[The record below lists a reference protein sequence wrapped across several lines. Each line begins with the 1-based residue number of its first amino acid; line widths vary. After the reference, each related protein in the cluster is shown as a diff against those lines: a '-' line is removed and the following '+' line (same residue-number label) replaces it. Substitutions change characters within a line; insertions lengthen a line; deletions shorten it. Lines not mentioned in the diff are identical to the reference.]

1 MQDLHSGRIMSMVM
15 VSSNVGLSTPAT
27 GCRLV
32 PNVGGG
38 GVTGPVPA
46 DAAKAFLSSLD
57 CPASNMSKRPFHH
70 LFKIV
75 ARRSKSS
82 GASSFVFVL
91 DGWCDV
97 LRRKGT
103 SVDRTTFMRMGVE
116 FLATNLE
123 NSLSSVRKVD
133 HSGSPDVGCGIVMLV
148 SAVEWDA
155 CSEVAAVTMVSRDEF
170 LVVDGAS
177 LLLLETS
184 CLASFAC
191 NNFLAGVVVG
201 VD

>member
-1 MQDLHSGRIMSMVM
+1 MIMVM
-15 VSSNVGLSTPAT
+15 VSSNVGLSMPAT

-32 PNVGGG
+32 PNVGEGDMAE
-38 GVTGPVPA
+38 PVPM
-46 DAAKAFLSSLD
+46 DTAKAFLSSLD

-70 LFKIV
+70 LFNIV

-82 GASSFVFVL
+82 GESCFVFEL

-103 SVDRTTFMRMGVE
+103 SVDRTTFIRMGVE

-133 HSGSPDVGCGIVMLV
+133 HRGSPEEGFGIVMLV
-148 SAVEWDA
+148 SAVDWDA
-155 CSEVAAVTMVSRDEF
+155 FSEVAAVTVVSKDEF

-191 NNFLAGVVVG
+191 NNFVVVVVEEV